1 MVQNRAEEI
10 ESKVDQFQDKVM
22 TSSLNKLLAWDGNLI
37 SHDEMS
43 LPALKSGRPAIQLE
57 VRAISNQQMESIR
70 KQATS
75 KPSKTQRRMGVTEG
89 ELNLVRQRRLIIFT
103 GVIEPDLSDSD
114 LQDRFNRGSRDFTA
128 IVDNL
133 FLLGEQIDISDKIME
148 LSGINDDDVDS
159 EETLGE
165 NTFLPE

>member
-57 VRAISNQQMESIR
+57 VRAISNPADGIYQKASNFKA
-70 KQATS
+70 KQDTKAY
-75 KPSKTQRRMGVTEG
+75 GCY
-89 ELNLVRQRRLIIFT
+89 
-103 GVIEPDLSDSD
+103 
-114 LQDRFNRGSRDFTA
+114 
-128 IVDNL
+128 
-133 FLLGEQIDISDKIME
+133 
-148 LSGINDDDVDS
+148 
-159 EETLGE
+159 
-165 NTFLPE
+165 